1 MLCIVYYIYL
11 SLINAFFLYLQHFPA
26 GRCMYTTYINVYN
39 VYVCMWA
46 IFELHTHT
54 HNWLVVW
61 NILKIW
67 KSVGKDYPF
76 FSMENKIH
84 VWNTTNQI
92 MNKTTTASLMTTS
105 SQFFNPKLG
114 KYHSEF
120 KIQSKKHSKLCLD
133 PDPCIQHV
141 FETARQ
147 LVASFPF
154 VISFQR

>member
-1 MLCIVYYIYL
+1 MHFFYISNIFQRDDVCIQRIQCIQCIRVHVSHL
-11 SLINAFFLYLQHFPA
+11 W
-26 GRCMYTTYINVYN
+26 T
-39 VYVCMWA
+39 
-46 IFELHTHT
+46 THT